1 MNTFK
6 KWSLLSL
13 FPAMLASGTTT
24 NLMAQ
29 TTPLPCAV
37 MVRAENAGRNE
48 ATFAAAMLA
57 YERSHWQQAFHTLS
71 DLADRGHV
79 EAARIAGQ
87 MQRFGLPLYGMQFPV
102 RPTQLA
108 QGEGCSGRG

>member
-1 MNTFK
+1 MVSTERVYCHAG
-6 KWSLLSL
+6 KWHHDEFDGSNHAAALRRHGSRRKRWPQRSDFL
-13 FPAMLASGTTT
+13 
-24 NLMAQ
+24 
-29 TTPLPCAV
+29 
-37 MVRAENAGRNE
+37 
-48 ATFAAAMLA
+48 AAMLA
-57 YERSHWQQAFHTLS
+57 YERSHWQQAFHTLA

-108 QGEGCSGRG
+108 QGAGCSGRG